1 MASNKR
7 IVDENDDD
15 ECYTNKGN
23 RSTKKLRRQIG
34 VNNMASNVESMLDE
48 VEEGEIDESFPTSE
62 NVINDDEE
70 VMLNLTDELVDGLGK
85 EDTNAVFFDPFF
97 FHALIKICMTSLLTG
112 YLNIHLPLLKFYDRS
127 ETIELP
133 FRNFE
138 RLKKHCEKRD
148 LKYVISDDSND
159 KIIVPKRY
167 KYREL
172 FFLFRKTKVNEANF
186 FQDLYCM
193 NVYFHDFKSRN
204 YPSRNVNEILLMLV
218 PYFISSKFYFVNQS
232 KFNTLREQIEMI
244 TEDQAYSNY
253 INNKAQFKSTLQTLQ
268 LRNEGKLQ
276 DLSNLQCSS
285 VQERDS
291 YVTDIA
297 YVVKELVK
305 DEFKSKKHSIR
316 NLADMLVNGR
326 LFTYMFRANS
336 YNDHLNDLLVKIGAK
351 LCQHTLL
358 LAPHFNVLPYSLR
371 VSKVTSNFQQ
381 LIKYNWP
388 YEVKRLRNLQPIDR
402 EIELRYFGHAGIVYF
417 KPNSLGFVNELIAV
431 FSSFRTVVRHILIPD
446 SVEVRVLKDYLY
458 PTHKSQPW
466 GTDWSNYLLS
476 GFNLVLWVRTDNI
489 GRLRETVLRYRE
501 KCNLLWTR
509 NPAHA
514 SDSAENGRLEY
525 HDLKKIF
532 NKSQNFY
539 TF

>member
-7 IVDENDDD
+7 MVDENDDVD
-15 ECYTNKGN
+15 DCYTNEGN

-34 VNNMASNVESMLDE
+34 VANGVESMLAE
-48 VEEGEIDESFPTSE
+48 LEEGEINENFPNNE
-62 NVINDDEE
+62 NVIHDDEE
-70 VMLNLTDELVDGLGK
+70 VTLNLTDELVDGLGK
-85 EDTNAVFFDPFF
+85 EDAKSVFFDPFF
-97 FHALIKICMTSLLTG
+97 FHTLIRICMTSLMAG
-112 YLNIHLPLLKFYDRS
+112 CLNIHFPLLQFYDRA

-133 FRNFE
+133 FRNFQL
-138 RLKKHCEKRD
+138 LKKHCEKRD
-148 LKYVISDDSND
+148 LKYVIADDSND

-167 KYREL
+167 KTREL
-172 FFLFRKTKVNEANF
+172 YILFRKTLLNEADF

-204 YPSRNVNEILLMLV
+204 YPSRNINEILLMLM
-218 PYFISSKFYFVNQS
+218 PYFISSKFYILQQS
-232 KFNTLREQIEMI
+232 KYNTLREQLEMI
-244 TEDQAYSNY
+244 TEDVTYSKY
-253 INNKAQFKSTLQTLQ
+253 ITNKAQFKAALQTLQ
-268 LRNEGKLQ
+268 LRNETKVQ

-285 VQERDS
+285 VKERDS

-297 YVVKELVK
+297 DLLIELVK
-305 DEFKSKKHSIR
+305 EEFKNKKHSLR

-336 YNDHLNDLLVKIGAK
+336 NNGDLNELIIKIGAK
-351 LCQHTLL
+351 LGQHTLL
-358 LAPHFNVLPYSLR
+358 LAPHFHVLPYSLK

-381 LIKYNWP
+381 LVKFNWP
-388 YEVKRLRNLQPIDR
+388 WEIKRVRNLQPITK
-402 EIELRYFGHAGIVYF
+402 EIENRYFGQSGIVYF
-417 KPNSLGFVNELIAV
+417 KPNALGFVNELLSI
-431 FSSFRTVVRHILIPD
+431 FSSFRTVVKHILIPD
-446 SVEVRVLKDYLY
+446 SVEVRALKDYLY

-476 GFNLVLWVRTDNI
+476 GFNLVLWVQTDNI
-489 GRLRETVLRYRE
+489 GRLREAILRYRE

-509 NPAHA
+509 NPAHS

-525 HDLKKIF
+525 YNMKKLF
-532 NKSQNFY
+532 CNSKNFY